1 MSTDI
6 QEQIE
11 RRRERARAEILKI
24 ANKGSHPVFSLFEVS
39 SVSGRAYRVEIR
51 SLDELQNSC
60 TCPDYKSNLIGT
72 CKHIEGVLISLE
84 KEHGKKL
91 KKLAEERPRGTQIY
105 LHYATDITV
114 RVALPLPDRA
124 PINDLLNRY
133 FDPSGLLFGAPLQAL
148 PSLLSALESLPTRD
162 KPLVRVNEAV
172 HEHLSLLQDREEI
185 QQQKEW
191 FFDQVKRGR
200 RTFDVL
206 STKLYPYQEQGAMHL
221 AFGRRAMLA
230 DDMGLGK
237 TVQAIAAAALLKEMR
252 DIQKAIII
260 CPASLKHQWARE
272 IRRFTSLSVTVVE
285 GNLLERRKHYNDSSF
300 FKIINYE
307 LVRHDFDELLK
318 LRPDLIILDEA
329 QRIKNW
335 RAKTAMMV
343 KSLPSRYAFVLTGTP
358 LENRID
364 ELYSIFQFLDPRIL
378 GPLWHFNDRF
388 YELEKRESGAY
399 KVLGYKNIDQLRALI
414 KPYILRRTRD
424 EVLKD
429 LPSRTDNNFFVEMS
443 DKQWEAYNE
452 FKEKL
457 AKLISASKRR
467 PLTPKERELLLM
479 YLIKMRLICN
489 ALALHDKEIEIK
501 DSEKT
506 GPKLTELDEILIE
519 EIASNGHKAV
529 IFSQWA
535 TMLALTEPILKRIG
549 LGYVKLTGAVPSAKR
564 GDLIQKFF
572 DDPDCRIFLSTDA
585 GGVGLNLQAASL
597 VINLDLPWN
606 PAVLEQ
612 RIARAHRHGQLS
624 SVQVINL
631 IAKGTIEERMLD
643 TLAAKKNVFA
653 TVFGTDESPSSIKFA
668 DMGQS
673 LLQKLGDLLQPAAT
687 ELDLKPA
694 AVSETESQPEEIPTP
709 TLKGFAALLVDRIPN
724 KILLVRKA
732 PTEGILVIVS
742 GAPAELRPLVEN
754 CLTEHYI
761 ENTPQLHL
769 MDSEGFRSL
778 ATFIPALA
786 APPALE
792 DIAYQ
797 ATSMPSA
804 PASDANEFRRKRANE
819 GLAFAE
825 KRLALADLLLKGDFA
840 EEMTRPL
847 RESLGWSL
855 TSLLALHADRDPSSD
870 LPSSRLVQSELVE
883 HGHLPAEL
891 SQRLS
896 QVRDLTAPPEA
907 GEEAVPLSAQTG
919 LTLLESV
926 KELVSLAQEQ
936 IVKAGI

>member
-1 MSTDI
+1 M
-6 QEQIE
+6 
-11 RRRERARAEILKI
+11 
-24 ANKGSHPVFSLFEVS
+24 
-39 SVSGRAYRVEIR
+39 
-51 SLDELQNSC
+51 
-60 TCPDYKSNLIGT
+60 
-72 CKHIEGVLISLE
+72 
-84 KEHGKKL
+84 
-91 KKLAEERPRGTQIY
+91 
-105 LHYATDITV
+105 
-114 RVALPLPDRA
+114 
-124 PINDLLNRY
+124 
-133 FDPSGLLFGAPLQAL
+133 
-148 PSLLSALESLPTRD
+148 
-162 KPLVRVNEAV
+162 
-172 HEHLSLLQDREEI
+172 
-185 QQQKEW
+185 
-191 FFDQVKRGR
+191 
-200 RTFDVL
+200 
-206 STKLYPYQEQGAMHL
+206 
-221 AFGRRAMLA
+221 
-230 DDMGLGK
+230 
-237 TVQAIAAAALLKEMR
+237 
-252 DIQKAIII
+252 
-260 CPASLKHQWARE
+260 
-272 IRRFTSLSVTVVE
+272 E
-285 GNLLERRKHYNDSSF
+285 GNLLERRKLYNDSSF

-307 LVRHDFDELLK
+307 LVRHDFDDLLK

-388 YELEKRESGAY
+388 YELEKRESGTY
-399 KVLGYKNIDQLRALI
+399 KILGYKNIDQLRALI

-429 LPSRTDNNFFVEMS
+429 LPPRTDNNFFVEMTE
-443 DKQWEAYNE
+443 KQWQAYSE
-452 FKEKL
+452 FREKL
-457 AKLISASKRR
+457 AKLLSASKRR

-489 ALALHDKEIEIK
+489 ALALHDKEIPLK

-506 GPKLTELDEILIE
+506 GPKLTELDEILTE

-529 IFSQWA
+529 VFSQWA
-535 TMLALTEPILKRIG
+535 TMLALTEPILKRVG
-549 LGYVKLTGAVPSAKR
+549 LGYVKLTGDVPSAKR

-572 DDPDCRIFLSTDA
+572 DDPDCRVFLSTDA

-612 RIARAHRHGQLS
+612 RIARAHRHGQPS

-631 IAKGTIEERMLD
+631 IAKDTIEERMLD

-673 LLQKLGDLLQPAAT
+673 LLQKLGDLLKTPVEV
-687 ELDLKPA
+687 ELDLTPTAPA
-694 AVSETESQPEEIPTP
+694 PVPETESQPEQAEPVEAPAP
-709 TLKGFAALLVDRIPN
+709 TLKDFAALLVDRLPN

-732 PTEGILVIVS
+732 PTEGILVVVS

-769 MDSEGFRSL
+769 MDSEGFHSL
-778 ATFIPALA
+778 TTFIPALA
-786 APPALE
+786 APPAPE
-792 DIAYQ
+792 DIAWQ
-797 ATSMPSA
+797 ATSLPSA
-804 PASDANEFRRKRANE
+804 SVSDATEFRRKRASE

-825 KRLALADLLLKGDFA
+825 KRLALADLLLRGNFP

-847 RESLGWSL
+847 REALAWGF
-855 TSLLALHADRDPSSD
+855 TSLLALHSDRDPSSD
-870 LPSSRLVQSELVE
+870 LPSPRLVQAELVE
-883 HGHLPAEL
+883 RGHLPAEL

-896 QVRDLTAPPEA
+896 QARDLTAQPEA

-919 LTLLESV
+919 QTLLESV
-926 KELVSLAQEQ
+926 KELVTLAREQ
-936 IVKAGI
+936 TIKMGL